1 MPFKFYIIRYLIHL
15 DVRNLSC
22 MLQKKTLKN
31 INTVRTLSSGGG
43 RTVGLAAL
51 LLSSEAP
58 DSEEQ
63 ASSPSPQNSLRLSNA
78 MKAAVAPPNEGRAAA
93 RLHGRPIRPSLS
105 AVQPPPKNG
114 LILPPEAKR
123 QANGTEPRQCVQES
137 ITPLPTSRQF
147 VYILHSPLPLLDR

>member
-1 MPFKFYIIRYLIHL
+1 MH
-15 DVRNLSC
+15 VT
-22 MLQKKTLKN
+22 KKTLKN
-31 INTVRTLSSGGG
+31 INTIRTLTSGGG

-63 ASSPSPQNSLRLSNA
+63 ASKQPQNCLRLSNA

-105 AVQPPPKNG
+105 VQPPPKNG

-147 VYILHSPLPLLDR
+147 VYTLHPPPSIIGQIDREE